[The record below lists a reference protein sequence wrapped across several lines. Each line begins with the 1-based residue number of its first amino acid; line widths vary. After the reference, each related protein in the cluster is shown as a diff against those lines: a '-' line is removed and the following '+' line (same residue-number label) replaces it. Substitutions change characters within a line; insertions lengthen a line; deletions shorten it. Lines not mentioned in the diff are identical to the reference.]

1 MSALPIHPVVNPF
14 PIAATVLAALALLAA
29 GLRPRD
35 QRREWLTRC
44 LLLLLVA
51 LAALPAV
58 AWSGRLWAAAM
69 GVWPAS
75 RALPPSRAL
84 GGLLRLHLEGAAGST
99 GLLLAGLLLVHRH
112 RRGQGRLWPALLVV
126 LAAAAAV
133 GVTAHLGGMM
143 AFGEPGAPG

>member
-1 MSALPIHPVVNPF
+1 VP
-14 PIAATVLAALALLAA
+14 
-29 GLRPRD
+29 
-35 QRREWLTRC
+35 
-44 LLLLLVA
+44 
-51 LAALPAV
+51 
-58 AWSGRLWAAAM
+58 AAAP
-69 GVWPAS
+69 GGAGGPAGGGLV
-75 RALPPSRAL
+75 RPALGGRHGPLARLPPSRAL